1 MTIDD
6 VVAEFRV
13 RFDFNDA
20 NTSNNSTYQIIE
32 DSVINWL
39 DEAQFEACRRARLLS
54 DSSLTT
60 NIVSGKAT
68 YDVPDTTILIRRAK
82 LALDDLPLTFT
93 SSGDMDEDVSGWESI
108 TGTPTNII
116 TDIDTTKFTLYPNP
130 IVNDTLTM
138 TIIREPESIK
148 NGCELEIPARFHY
161 TLVDWILYRAYQVR
175 DADTEGR
182 EKSMEHYALFE
193 QEFGTRSSAK
203 DEIFNIR
210 QMPYSNSDGYY

>member
-6 VVAEFRV
+6 VVAEFRI
-13 RFDFNDA
+13 RFDDNV
-20 NTSNNSTYQIIE
+20 SPYQVAETNI
-32 DSVINWL
+32 INWL
-39 DEAQFEACRRARLLS
+39 DEAQFESCRRARLLS

-60 NIVSGKAT
+60 SIVAGTAT

-93 SSGDMDEDVSGWESI
+93 SSGDMDEDIAGWEAI

-116 TDIDTTKFTLYPNP
+116 TDIDTTRFTLYPNP

-138 TIIREPESIK
+138 TIIREPCSVQ
-148 NGCELEIPARFHY
+148 NGYLEIPERFHH

-182 EKSMEHYALFE
+182 AKSMEHYALFE
-193 QEFGTRSSAK
+193 QEFGTRSSAQ